1 MAEPTDVAL
10 PILRRIQADVAET
23 RPELARKIDKN
34 SGTLA
39 RHTEQLETI
48 EGYLTYELGLSA
60 RARADIQALQ
70 AEIRTVKK
78 RLAVPER
85 SSPKRR
91 SPRK

>member
-1 MAEPTDVAL
+1 
-10 PILRRIQADVAET
+10 
-23 RPELARKIDKN
+23 
-34 SGTLA
+34 LA

-70 AEIRTVKK
+70 AEIKIVKK
-78 RLAVPER
+78 RLAVLER